1 MYAAGPFGSII
12 YGGSSDAGGAGGSIA
27 YLSGVCTTNA
37 GTPIA
42 INDEIVSVVGV
53 CTTQV
58 GAPQI
63 VIAHAPEGAISTRF
77 GAIAAAYDVSVDVP
91 PPDLSTRCGTPLA
104 WLLNVSGI
112 ATVHDAYGVC
122 ATGYGAVRAS
132 HPQLSDVQG
141 VSVCAYGAP
150 SAAALA
156 QSAPASTTAAGTPSA
171 TAVASVA
178 GVRGTQYGTP
188 ANVVAHI
195 VTGVCRTKYGRPRAA
210 FPDAHMVYGLNN
222 GRRAGVPRAVEI
234 A

>member
-12 YGGSSDAGGAGGSIA
+12 YGGAPDAGGAGESIA

-58 GAPQI
+58 GAPKI
-63 VIAHAPEGAISTRF
+63 VTAHAPEGAISTRF

-112 ATVHDAYGVC
+112 ATVHDAYGTL
-122 ATGYGAVRAS
+122 ATSVGTPFAVRQIVAA
-132 HPQLSDVQG
+132 LSGAAVTQFG
-141 VSVCAYGAP
+141 GPSAVSVCRPESEATTMAGIP
-150 SAAALA
+150 SS
-156 QSAPASTTAAGTPSA
+156 SAVSVLLGTSETKCGTPS
-171 TAVASVA
+171 
-178 GVRGTQYGTP
+178 
-188 ANVVAHI
+188 NVIAHI
-195 VTGVCRTKYGRPRAA
+195 VLGVCRTKSGKLRAA
-210 FPDAHMVYGLNN
+210 FPGAHMVYGLNN